1 MKELKTLRIIHL
13 AILVEALVFFAVA
26 FLLNKDTELVWMND
40 KNPNL
45 FLVGLIAVVG
55 SAMAAFIVF
64 RFMLNNVR
72 SKVSKEERFKAY
84 FSVAIVRIALLDAA
98 MTICIVFFILEKA
111 WIFALMLVLII
122 LVYLIVF
129 PNQNAIERDTEL
141 SIGDF
146 SEDEFND

>member
-1 MKELKTLRIIHL
+1 MKELKTLRIIYF
-13 AILVEALVFFAVA
+13 AVFVEALVFFAVA

-40 KNPNL
+40 ENPNL
-45 FLVGLIAVVG
+45 FLVGLIAVVA
-55 SAMAAFIVF
+55 SAMGAFIVF
-64 RFMLNNVR
+64 RFLLNSVR
-72 SKVSKEERFKAY
+72 SKVSKEERVKSY
-84 FSVAIVRIALLDAA
+84 FSAAIVRIALLDVA
-98 MTICIVFFILEKA
+98 MTICIVFFILGKA

-122 LVYLIVF
+122 LVYLIIF